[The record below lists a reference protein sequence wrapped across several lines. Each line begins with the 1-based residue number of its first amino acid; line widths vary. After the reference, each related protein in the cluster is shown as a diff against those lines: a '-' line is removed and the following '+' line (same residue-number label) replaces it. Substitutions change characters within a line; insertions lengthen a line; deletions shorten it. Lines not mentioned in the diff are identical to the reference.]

1 MFVLSSKTY
10 EFFKNLVQLI
20 LPGVGTLYF
29 TVAEIWDLPA
39 SEKVVATLAA
49 IATFL
54 GVILK
59 ISSTTYE
66 KLENWSDGDMVWT
79 EDEDGASK
87 LSFALDTPP
96 NVLAEKDRVTFKK
109 VVRRERPLV
118 ADDIS

>member
-1 MFVLSSKTY
+1 MFVLSEKAY
-10 EFFKNLVQLI
+10 EFFKNLVQLV

-29 TVAEIWDLPA
+29 TIAEIWDLPA

-49 IATFL
+49 LATFL

-66 KLENWSDGDMVWT
+66 KLENWSDGDMIWT

-87 LSFALDTPP
+87 LSFALDTSPRD
-96 NVLAEKDRVTFKK
+96 LAEKDRVTFKK
-109 VVRRERPLV
+109 VVKRERPLV